1 MSLTIAEINLS
12 HLIHNLKQVKSL
24 IPQNCKILSV
34 VKANAY
40 GHGMIRVSKELENA
54 GVDMLGVAHVEEGIC
69 LRESGVHTDILI
81 MGGVDDA
88 YASAV
93 IRWRLTPI
101 LYAPSF
107 AEALSRSEERRV
119 GKE

>member
-1 MSLTIAEINLS
+1 MSLTVAEINLP
-12 HLIHNLKQVKSL
+12 HLIHNLNQVRSL
-24 IPQNCKILSV
+24 IPPDCKILSV

-88 YASAV
+88 YAFDIMSG
-93 IRWRLTPI
+93 ITRRRLT
-101 LYAPSF
+101 
-107 AEALSRSEERRV
+107 
-119 GKE
+119 